1 MLVPVPTSGP
11 VLTCAPRRCSLSPRS
26 STALRTCS
34 FYTPHTAARS
44 RALGRRTCR
53 RDTAAVSITA
63 SAAAEPVLEKEAP
76 NAVLGDLVAG
86 VSVAFV
92 CIPQSLAYASLAQL
106 SPTQGLHS
114 NAIAPFGAAPVASSK
129 YLQSGAVALSS
140 LLTGAALTG
149 ISLIPGT
156 ADFAAAASVLAAV
169 VGVVRVAMGLL
180 RGGTLIQLL
189 PQTVL
194 DGFVLGAVWLVAAT
208 QIPVIVGASPPPGMH
223 FISGAFW
230 LLARPWMWQPGCV
243 ITAGATVGCLL
254 GGKRIHPLFPG
265 AVVATLLGCAASYA
279 GLPVGNTVGAVAA
292 GLPSPINMAHL
303 PWHLLPQLAVAG
315 AAIAVA
321 GIAEAVAIGSRF
333 AQEAGHKWDCNRELI
348 SQGACNLLVAA
359 FGGFP
364 VAGSLSRTSLGRT
377 AGATS
382 QRAHLVTGVAVCI
395 FLPLGAA
402 LLSALPKAVLGG
414 LVFTAVMPLLKPSP
428 SLLVT
433 MTARQKAQMVAGKA
447 GSGAQVRNLFL
458 GWTTTIVTLGASP
471 HLELG
476 LETGLVLAVALA
488 ALQVID
494 NAYMEAL
501 RDASE
506 NPNTVVVMD
515 PY

>member
-1 MLVPVPTSGP
+1 VGSDGGASPAAPTS
-11 VLTCAPRRCSLSPRS
+11 
-26 STALRTCS
+26 
-34 FYTPHTAARS
+34 
-44 RALGRRTCR
+44 
-53 RDTAAVSITA
+53 AV
-63 SAAAEPVLEKEAP
+63 PPP
-76 NAVLGDLVAG
+76 NPILGDLVAG

-92 CIPQSLAYASLAQL
+92 CIPQSLAYAGLAQL

-114 NAIAPFGAAPVASSK
+114 NAIAPFGAAPLASSK

-149 ISLIPGT
+149 INLVPGT
-156 ADFAAAASVLAAV
+156 PDFAAAASVLAAV
-169 VGVVRVAMGLL
+169 VGCVRVAMGLL

-194 DGFVLGAVWLVAAT
+194 DGFVLGACWLVLAT
-208 QIPVIVGASPPPGMH
+208 QVPVILGAAPPPGMH

-230 LLARPWMWQPGCV
+230 LLARPWLWQPGCIV
-243 ITAGATVGCLL
+243 TAAATVGCLL

-265 AVVATLLGCAASYA
+265 AVVATLLGCAASVV
-279 GLPVGNTVGAVAA
+279 GLPVGNTVGAVSA
-292 GLPSPINMAHL
+292 GLPSPVNPASL

-333 AQEAGHKWDCNRELI
+333 AKEAGQEWDCNRELI

-377 AGATS
+377 AGATT
-382 QRAHLVTGVAVCI
+382 QRAHFFTGIAVCI

-414 LVFTAVMPLLKPSP
+414 LVATAVMPLLKPSP
-428 SLLVT
+428 SLLLNL
-433 MTARQKAQMVAGKA
+433 TARQRKRLALWPI
-447 GSGAQVRNLFL
+447 RDLFL
-458 GWTTTIVTLGASP
+458 GWTTCAVTLGASP
-471 HLELG
+471 HLEVG

-488 ALQVID
+488 ALQVLD
-494 NAYMEAL
+494 NAYMESL
-501 RDASE
+501 RDAAAH
-506 NPNTVVVMD
+506 PDTTVYLEPM
-515 PY
+515 

>member
-1 MLVPVPTSGP
+1 MGSEAG
-11 VLTCAPRRCSLSPRS
+11 
-26 STALRTCS
+26 
-34 FYTPHTAARS
+34 
-44 RALGRRTCR
+44 
-53 RDTAAVSITA
+53 
-63 SAAAEPVLEKEAP
+63 SAAPAAAPDAKGPP
-76 NAVLGDLVAG
+76 NAILGDLVAG

-114 NAIAPFGAAPVASSK
+114 NAIAPFGAAPLASSK

-149 ISLIPGT
+149 INLVPGT
-156 ADFAAAASVLAAV
+156 PDFAAAASVLAAV

-194 DGFVLGAVWLVAAT
+194 DGFVLGAVWLVFAT
-208 QIPVIVGASPPPGMH
+208 QVPVIVGASPPPGMH

-230 LLARPWMWQPGCV
+230 LLAHPGLWKPGC
-243 ITAGATVGCLL
+243 ILTAGATVTCLL

-265 AVVATLLGCAASYA
+265 AVVATLLGCALSTL
-279 GLPVGNTVGAVAA
+279 GLPVGATVGAVAA
-292 GLPSPINMAHL
+292 GLPSPVDPSTL

-333 AQEAGHKWDCNRELI
+333 AKEAGQEWDCNRELI
-348 SQGACNLLVAA
+348 SQGACNLLVAG

-377 AGATS
+377 AGATT
-382 QRAHLVTGVAVCI
+382 QRAHFFTGVAVCI

-414 LVFTAVMPLLKPSP
+414 LVATAVMPLLKPSP
-428 SLLVT
+428 SLLLNL
-433 MTARQKAQMVAGKA
+433 TARQRKSLARWP
-447 GSGAQVRNLFL
+447 VRDLFL
-458 GWTTTIVTLGASP
+458 GWVTCAVTLGASP
-471 HLELG
+471 HLEVG
-476 LETGLVLAVALA
+476 LETGLFLAVALA
-488 ALQVID
+488 ALQVLD
-494 NAYMEAL
+494 NAYMESIRYSAAHQDTTAYL
-501 RDASE
+501 E
-506 NPNTVVVMD
+506 PM
-515 PY
+515 

>member
-1 MLVPVPTSGP
+1 MQGAAPLRLSPTRAVPCRRSRCAVRSNASSPAPAAPTSA
-11 VLTCAPRRCSLSPRS
+11 VQAP
-26 STALRTCS
+26 
-34 FYTPHTAARS
+34 
-44 RALGRRTCR
+44 
-53 RDTAAVSITA
+53 
-63 SAAAEPVLEKEAP
+63 P
-76 NAVLGDLVAG
+76 NPILGDLVAG

-114 NAIAPFGAAPVASSK
+114 NAVAPFGAAPLASSK

-149 ISLIPGT
+149 INLVPGT

-169 VGVVRVAMGLL
+169 VGCVRVAMGLL

-194 DGFVLGAVWLVAAT
+194 DGFVLGACWLVLAT
-208 QIPVIVGASPPPGMH
+208 QMPVILGAAPPPGMH

-230 LLARPWMWQPGCV
+230 LLARPWLWQPGC
-243 ITAGATVGCLL
+243 ILTAVATVGCLL

-265 AVVATLLGCAASYA
+265 AVVATLLGCAASYI
-279 GLPVGNTVGAVAA
+279 GLPVGNTVGAVSA
-292 GLPSPINMAHL
+292 GLPSPVNPAGL

-333 AQEAGHKWDCNRELI
+333 AKEAGQEWDCNRELI

-377 AGATS
+377 AGATT
-382 QRAHLVTGVAVCI
+382 QRAHFFTGIAVCI
-395 FLPLGAA
+395 FLPIGAA

-414 LVFTAVMPLLKPSP
+414 LVATAVMPLLKPSP

-447 GSGAQVRNLFL
+447 GSGKQLRDLFL

-471 HLELG
+471 HLEVG

-488 ALQVID
+488 ALQVLD
-494 NAYMEAL
+494 NAYIESIKYSAEHQDTTVFME
-501 RDASE
+501 
-506 NPNTVVVMD
+506 PM
-515 PY
+515 